1 MTKYSKST
9 RESVFNLYAMGEP
22 AERICKQVKVSKD
35 TFYRWKKE
43 DNWVKRR
50 GQINEKALKVADET
64 LTDIKKRQHA
74 ILKGVMS
81 RFAEQLKNKEIDV
94 KPSDIVHILRHEL
107 HLFGE
112 ADLTIEDKNV
122 TEMIEWMKKIAPRYQ
137 EK

>member
-1 MTKYSKST
+1 M
-9 RESVFNLYAMGEP
+9 
-22 AERICKQVKVSKD
+22 
-35 TFYRWKKE
+35 
-43 DNWVKRR
+43 
-50 GQINEKALKVADET
+50 KVADET